1 MFRIEKFLEKYPP
14 SKDCVI
20 RRKMKILGDKWFVL
34 TLFILEA
41 RGTMRFNELH
51 REMENID
58 GVSPKVLSDVLKNL
72 EKENIIARE
81 VYPSVP
87 PKVEYSLT
95 ERGLKLIPIL
105 HQMMKWID
113 EQNG

>member
-1 MFRIEKFLEKYPP
+1 MFSIENFLEKYPP

-20 RRKMKILGDKWFVL
+20 RRKMKILGDKWSVL
-34 TLFILEA
+34 TL
-41 RGTMRFNELH
+41 FNELH